1 MISVYL
7 FRHASTHIQVGFRII
22 QITNNYISISLVCEN
37 ADIVNRTRTTF
48 LLDSLASYWNTII
61 PYRQNTACDGMHIRK
76 CAWLDSTTLGKQ
88 KMPLCKGIDTEDSN
102 STYIAICEL
111 C

>member
-48 LLDSLASYWNTII
+48 ICW
-61 PYRQNTACDGMHIRK
+61 
-76 CAWLDSTTLGKQ
+76 
-88 KMPLCKGIDTEDSN
+88 
-102 STYIAICEL
+102 IA
-111 C
+111 